1 MRARLKIL
9 GGLLCVIGILTFIS
23 SDIGHATL
31 DWSKSMID
39 VVGDKANLRVNQVN
53 FSRLQYTTEADIKE
67 ALQVSKGD
75 PILQVDLD
83 AIRQRIE
90 QLPWVRSCVVER
102 YLPDEIYILIQEKVP
117 MAIWQNNK
125 VYHPLDELAQPIQT
139 SKKMPSDLLLV
150 VGENAP
156 ESLLTLLENLE
167 KVPDLYQYVR
177 AAVRIGNRR
186 WNLRLFNVE
195 NGVEINL
202 PEDENM
208 LSALERL
215 VAADQKEKLLKRKVR
230 AIDMRQKDKIIL
242 KPLDKDNK
250 KAKGKKK

>member
-1 MRARLKIL
+1 MRLKTNVFKWSMRARLKIL

-102 YLPDEIYILIQEKVP
+102 YLPDEIYILIQLRYGLLHHRFQGQTHGNLQVHRLEAPADTYPRKSLFHGKSENQKNRIPYDEKD
-117 MAIWQNNK
+117 MKHHRLRFLRRNK
-125 VYHPLDELAQPIQT
+125 NGQYNRVQLQKC
-139 SKKMPSDLLLV
+139 SKKKMVL
-150 VGENAP
+150 
-156 ESLLTLLENLE
+156 
-167 KVPDLYQYVR
+167 K
-177 AAVRIGNRR
+177 
-186 WNLRLFNVE
+186 
-195 NGVEINL
+195 
-202 PEDENM
+202 DEM
-208 LSALERL
+208 SFCSY
-215 VAADQKEKLLKRKVR
+215 
-230 AIDMRQKDKIIL
+230 
-242 KPLDKDNK
+242 
-250 KAKGKKK
+250 